1 MLVAFAAGE
10 RRKWAGGMRKWAWLM
25 LWVMVLASLPGLAA
39 AETGAM
45 SRKIADRMTPAVNRP
60 YTEVQLKVS
69 INNKTYDLSYATSGT
84 GWFVSPDGI
93 LLTNAHVVDDAVAP
107 ENDLIVDRVA
117 EFAQAQLGVKTQA
130 QLNDVLQNTKIVEFK
145 REFYVIMPWN
155 EMVPAKVLKTGHS
168 ISAEHGDDVAV
179 VQVQKKSTY
188 VTLPVGPSKDLRKGQ
203 TVYLLGYPG
212 VANLEGILDQNNPA
226 SHAEATFTIGNV
238 SAIDKTVGG
247 RLTPQLNVNANHGSS
262 GGPVL
267 DGNLVGR
274 GLLTF
279 GNPDGPLTVWAV
291 SGELALEFLS
301 AVKVEPSKGRA
312 TELYEAALDAF
323 YKNDL
328 PGAQSRLEQ
337 LFTVAPELA
346 KLSNIQKI
354 LDDIRDGK
362 GGDDGTLSASGGGG
376 GQLGILI
383 GLIALAGV
391 AALGGFFY
399 LRNKKEDPT
408 KPIPEAGVIIFS
420 AGPLSGQ
427 QIPLSKML
435 LIGRDPARA
444 RLLLNDPQ
452 VSGAHCELSY
462 TAGGVMLKDLA
473 STNGTFV
480 NGTRV
485 QERLLK
491 YGDTVTLGASPY
503 TSFVY
508 VGGAPSQV
516 EGTRALNPNLVPPQP
531 QGSNAAP
538 AGSTPGYAP
547 ATAQGASAPPYAPAT
562 AAAATVAQAAPQSQ
576 QPDGAPAARR
586 VIRKLSVP
594 EPTPQVRFES
604 GPLAGQ
610 SIPIQQPVIIG
621 SHPAQA
627 HIVVA
632 SPQVSGAHCELHPT
646 PQGLLLVDRGSATG
660 TYLDPYGQQRVAQ
673 QVLQPGQR
681 VYLGP
686 NGAIW
691 FVIAG

>member
-1 MLVAFAAGE
+1 
-10 RRKWAGGMRKWAWLM
+10 MRKWAWF
-25 LWVMVLASLPGLAA
+25 VLGFILLTCLPGLAA

-69 INNKTYDLSYATSGT
+69 IYNKTYDLSYGTSGT
-84 GWFVSPDGI
+84 GWFVAPDGV

-107 ENDLIVDRVA
+107 ENDLIANRVA
-117 EFAQAQLGVKTQA
+117 TFAQEKLGVKTQA
-130 QLNDVLQNTKIVEFK
+130 ELNDVLKNTRVVEFK
-145 REFYVIMPWN
+145 RDFFVIMPWN
-155 EMVPAKVLKTGHS
+155 EIVPAKVLKTGHP
-168 ISAEHGDDVAV
+168 IYVEPGDDVAV
-179 VQVQKKSTY
+179 VQVQKESTY

-226 SHAEATFTIGNV
+226 SHSEATFTIGNV

-267 DGNLVGR
+267 DGNMVGR

-279 GNPDGPLTVWAV
+279 GNPDGPLTEWAV
-291 SGELALEFLS
+291 SGELALEFLA
-301 AVKVEPSKGRA
+301 AVNVEPTKGEA

-328 PGAQSRLEQ
+328 RGAQSKLEQ
-337 LFTVAPELA
+337 LFTVAPELE

-354 LDDIRDGK
+354 LDDIKAGK
-362 GGDDGTLSASGGGG
+362 GGDDGTLNASGGEG
-376 GQLGILI
+376 GQLGTMI
-383 GLIALAGV
+383 GLVALAGV
-391 AALGGFFY
+391 AALGGGFFY
-399 LRNKKEDPT
+399 LRNKKEDPN
-408 KPIPEAGVIIFS
+408 KPIPEAGVIAFS

-427 QIPLSKML
+427 QIPLTKML
-435 LIGRDPARA
+435 VIGRDPARA

-491 YGDTVTLGASPY
+491 YGDTVTLGVSPF

-508 VGGAPSQV
+508 IGGAPSQV
-516 EGTRALNPNLVPPQP
+516 EGTRALNPNLVPSQSPY
-531 QGSNAAP
+531 
-538 AGSTPGYAP
+538 TP
-547 ATAQGASAPPYAPAT
+547 ATASAAT
-562 AAAATVAQAAPQSQ
+562 AAQAVPQSEP
-576 QPDGAPAARR
+576 QPDGAPSARR

-594 EPTPQVRFES
+594 AMTPQVRFES
-604 GPLAGQ
+604 GPMAGQ

-621 SHPAQA
+621 SQPAQA
-627 HIVVA
+627 HIVVP

-646 PQGLLLVDRGSATG
+646 PQGLMLVDRGSATG
-660 TYLDPYGQQRVAQ
+660 TYLDPYGQQRIAQ
-673 QVLQPGQR
+673 QMLQPGQR

-691 FVIAG
+691 FTVV